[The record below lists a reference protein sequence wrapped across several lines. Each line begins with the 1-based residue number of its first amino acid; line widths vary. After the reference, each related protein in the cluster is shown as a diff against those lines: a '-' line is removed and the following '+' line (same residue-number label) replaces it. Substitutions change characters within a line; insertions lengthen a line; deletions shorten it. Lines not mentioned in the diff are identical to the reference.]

1 MRKTLE
7 SELAKRDVWIA
18 SDGKRFFDR
27 IEATKYQTDLDN
39 TRITRE
45 EYKESINRLGE
56 L

>member
-7 SELAKRDVWIA
+7 SELMIVWIA